1 MSLQGGGTELDPYL
15 ITNLAELRTELTDK
29 TKYYKVTNN
38 IDVIGTSY
46 EYDWGTLYARFKQLD
61 FNNKT
66 LSNLKISNGIF
77 CFEKNNDS
85 DSTKPILINCNFE
98 NVVVTAKSLFVS
110 LEDASTYE
118 TAKVFNLINCSIS
131 AKTAVEST
139 NAHSFFMYNEH
150 QVKYNI
156 DNLFLRIIAT
166 NKIYQVFG
174 NRAGS
179 IINTQVDIASTA
191 ILSRLAYSGDLD
203 LVIDNFIIS
212 GNFKINKHY
221 MFENISNFTNV
232 WCIAQIEGVGTSA
245 QTFSFKSTAQNKCFY
260 IVDKITGFANFAVVT
275 NILRLTDEQARDYA
289 YLNSQGFLLINDE
302 E

>member
-1 MSLQGGGTELDPYL
+1 MLQGAGTELDPFL
-15 ITNLAELRTELTDK
+15 ITNLEELRTELTDK

-77 CFEKNNDS
+77 CFEKSNDS

-98 NVVVTAKSLFVS
+98 NVVVTDKSLFVS
-110 LEDASTYE
+110 LEDASTYA

-131 AKTAVEST
+131 AKTATEST
-139 NAHSFFMYNEH
+139 SSHSFFMYNRY

-156 DNLFLRIIAT
+156 DNLFLRIIVT
-166 NKIYQVFG
+166 NNIYQIFG

-179 IINTQVDIASTA
+179 ITNVQVDIVSTA
-191 ILSRLAYSGDLD
+191 TISRIAHSGNLD

-212 GNFKINKHY
+212 GNFKTNSRH
-221 MFENISNFTNV
+221 MFENISMFTNV
-232 WCIAQIEGVGTSA
+232 WCIAQIEGIGTSA
-245 QTFSFKSTAQNKCFY
+245 QTFSFIDAAQNKCFY
-260 IVDKITGFANFAVVT
+260 IVDKITGYAGFMTVT

>member
-1 MSLQGGGTELDPYL
+1 MALQGTGTELDPFL
-15 ITNLAELRTELTDK
+15 VTNLVELRTELTDK

-38 IDVIGTSY
+38 IDVIRTSY

-98 NVVVTAKSLFVS
+98 NVVVTDKSLFVS
-110 LEDASTYE
+110 LEDASTYAK
-118 TAKVFNLINCSIS
+118 AKVFNLINCSIS
-131 AKTAVEST
+131 VKTAVEST
-139 NAHSFFMYNEH
+139 NAHSFFMYNQY

-156 DNLFLRIIAT
+156 NNLFLRIIAT
-166 NKIYQVFG
+166 NNIYQVFG
-174 NRAGS
+174 DRAGS

-191 ILSRLAYSGDLD
+191 ILSRLAHSSNLE

-212 GNFKINKHY
+212 GNFKTNEYY
-221 MFENISNFTNV
+221 MFENISKFTNV

-245 QTFSFKSTAQNKCFY
+245 QTFYFKNAAQNKCFY

-275 NILRLTDEQARDYA
+275 NILRLTDEQAGDYA
-289 YLNSQGFLLINDE
+289 YLNSEGFLLINDE

>member
-1 MSLQGGGTELDPYL
+1 MLQGTGTELDPYL

-61 FNNKT
+61 FNNKK
-66 LSNLKISNGIF
+66 LSNIKTTNGIF

-85 DSTKPILINCNFE
+85 DSTKPILTNCNFE
-98 NVVVTAKSLFVS
+98 NIVVVSKSLFVS
-110 LEDASTYE
+110 LEDASTYA

-131 AKTAVEST
+131 AKTATEST
-139 NAHSFFMYNEH
+139 SQHSFFMHNQY

-156 DNLFLRIIAT
+156 DNLFLRIAAT
-166 NKIYQVFG
+166 ADIYQIFG

-179 IINTQVDIASTA
+179 ITNVQVDIASTA
-191 ILSRLAYSGDLD
+191 ILSRLAHSGDLN

-212 GNFKINKHY
+212 GNFKNSGY
-221 MFENISNFTNV
+221 YLFENISIFANV
-232 WCIAQIEGVGTSA
+232 WCIAEIEGSETS
-245 QTFSFKSTAQNKCFY
+245 TRPFRLSRPAQNKCFY
-260 IVDKITGFANFAVVT
+260 IVDKITGFTNFEVVT
-275 NILRLTDEQARDYA
+275 NILRLTTAQARDYE
-289 YLNSQGFLLINDE
+289 YLTSQGFLLINDE

>member
-1 MSLQGGGTELDPYL
+1 MLQGTGTELDPFL
-15 ITNLAELRTELTDK
+15 VTNLVELRTELTDK
-29 TKYYKVTNN
+29 TKYYKVTND
-38 IDVIGTSY
+38 IDVVGTSY

-85 DSTKPILINCNFE
+85 DSTKPILTNCNFE
-98 NVVVTAKSLFVS
+98 NVVVIAKNLFVS
-110 LEDASTYE
+110 LEDASTYA

-131 AKTAVEST
+131 AKTAVESD
-139 NAHSFFMYNEH
+139 NAHSFFMYNQY

-156 DNLFLRIIAT
+156 DNLFLRITAT
-166 NKIYQVFG
+166 NNIYQIFG

-179 IINTQVDIASTA
+179 ITNTQVDIASTA
-191 ILSRLAYSGDLD
+191 ILSRLAHSGNFD

-212 GNFKINKHY
+212 GNFKTNSAY
-221 MFENISNFTNV
+221 MFENISSFTNV
-232 WCIAQIEGVGTSA
+232 WCIAKIEGVGTSA
-245 QTFSFKSTAQNKCFY
+245 QTFCFKNPAQNKCFY
-260 IVDKITGFANFAVVT
+260 VADKITGFANFAVVT

>member
-1 MSLQGGGTELDPYL
+1 MALQGGGTELDPYL

-85 DSTKPILINCNFE
+85 DSTKPILTNCNFE
-98 NVVVTAKSLFVS
+98 NIVVVSKSLFVS
-110 LEDASTYE
+110 LEDASTYM

-131 AKTAVEST
+131 AKTATEST
-139 NAHSFFMYNEH
+139 SFFMYNQD

-166 NKIYQVFG
+166 NNIYQIFG

-179 IINTQVDIASTA
+179 IINTQVDIAATA
-191 ILSRLAYSGDLD
+191 ILSELAHSGDVN

-212 GNFKINKHY
+212 GNFKTGGGY

-232 WCIAQIEGVGTSA
+232 WCIAEIEGIGTS
-245 QTFSFKSTAQNKCFY
+245 TRPFLLSRSAQNKCFY
-260 IVDKITGFANFAVVT
+260 IVDKITGFANFEVVT

-289 YLNSQGFLLINDE
+289 YLNSQGFLLIND
-302 E
+302 